1 MTAAISRMSS
11 STRPR
16 VVSAGVPIRRPEGF
30 IGGRSSKGI
39 ALRLTV
45 IPTSSRRSSA
55 VWPSRPVGRQVD
67 EDEVDVGAAG
77 EDRDA
82 AGLQALGERL
92 RVGDRLALAGAE
104 LLGRGDPQGHR
115 LGGDRVHQRPA
126 LLAGE
131 DRFVDRFR
139 VLLAAEDHAAA
150 RAAERLVDRRR
161 DDVGV
166 LDRVGVLAGGDQA
179 GEVRHVDHQL
189 GADRVGDLA
198 EGGEVELA
206 RVGGPA
212 GDDQL
217 RPVLVG
223 EALDLLHVD
232 QQVLAAHVVGRPGC
246 RACRRR

>member
-11 STRPR
+11 STMPR
-16 VVSAGVPIRRPEGF
+16 VVSAGVPMRRPGGVHRRALVEGDRVAVDGDPDLLEAVL
-30 IGGRSSKGI
+30 GG
-39 ALRLTV
+39 L
-45 IPTSSRRSSA
+45 A
-55 VWPSRPVGRQVD
+55 VEPGRGQVD
-67 EDEVDVGAAG
+67 EHEVDVGAAG

-82 AGLQALGERL
+82 ALLQALGERL
-92 RVGDRLALAGAE
+92 GVGDRLALAGAE
-104 LLGRGDPQGHR
+104 LLAGGDLQRDG

-150 RAAERLVDRRR
+150 RAAEGLVDRRR

-166 LDRVGVLAGGDQA
+166 RHRVGVLAGGDQA
-179 GEVRHVDHQL
+179 GEVGHVDHQL
-189 GADRVGDLA
+189 GPDRVGDLA

-212 GDDQL
+212 GDDHL
-217 RPVLVG
+217 RLVLLG
-223 EALDLLHVD
+223 EARDLVHVD
-232 QQVLAAHVVGRPGC
+232 AAGPRGA
-246 RACRRR
+246 RGTATGL